1 VSRFVPANWELG
13 EARRRQASPVNP
25 AAKIETTRFGAIAI
39 ELQDAI
45 RFPAG
50 LLGLDGLLDWI
61 LLADAEQD
69 ALGWMQS
76 VEDGAVALPV
86 VSPRRFVPDF
96 QVRVLSRELESLAL
110 DRPQSAQVLVIVS
123 RHEGILTL
131 NLKAPLL
138 VNLERRLGRQ
148 VLNAADVSVRHEV
161 YCESTPWKK
170 SA

>member
-1 VSRFVPANWELG
+1 
-13 EARRRQASPVNP
+13 VNRVT
-25 AAKIETTRFGAIAI
+25 KIETSRFGAVAI
-39 ELQDAI
+39 EPDDAI
-45 RFPAG
+45 RFAAG
-50 LLGLDGLLDWI
+50 LLGLEGLLDWI
-61 LLADAEQD
+61 FLADAEQE

-76 VEDGAVALPV
+76 VHDGAVALPV

-96 QVRVLSRELESLAL
+96 QVRVPGRELEPLAL

-123 RHEGILTL
+123 KHEGVLTL

-148 VLNAADVSVRHEV
+148 VLNGADLSVRHEV

-170 SA
+170 TA